1 MQIVDSFTV
10 LPPCRTIIL
19 AMPKSPWT
27 RRPRNSCCSQE
38 GLGKRKT
45 TQPSPQAQ
53 APASWQPGSSSR

>member
-27 RRPRNSCCSQE
+27 RATSEFLLFTRRARQ
-38 GLGKRKT
+38 
-45 TQPSPQAQ
+45 TQDNATEPSS
-53 APASWQPGSSSR
+53 ASASELAAWV